1 MLLIVTCV
9 IRKFCPPPKKMTVLP
24 SGTLSDDAAITR
36 IRVVLTMMWLNVHV
50 GAVVADGDEQRFRL
64 EAGDLSRNVERRVP
78 VWRRLPA
85 GRRLD
90 AARSAR
96 TCLVIDGRQHQSGAL
111 RRQLRVNAEA
121 DRAKLAA
128 ADVHVVFV
136 VVVVVVVVVAFGVVV
151 VRPHRCA
158 KHRPKMPS
166 SKICRLLLHIAWSA
180 CLSVGHDR
188 E

>member
-1 MLLIVTCV
+1 
-9 IRKFCPPPKKMTVLP
+9 MTVLP

-36 IRVVLTMMWLNVHV
+36 IRVVLTTMWLNVHV

-96 TCLVIDGRQHQSGAL
+96 TCLVIDGRQHHSGAL
-111 RRQLRVNAEA
+111 RRQLRANAEA

-128 ADVHVVFV
+128 ADVHVVFVFVV

-158 KHRPKMPS
+158 KHKMPS
-166 SKICRLLLHIAWSA
+166 SKICRLLLH
-180 CLSVGHDR
+180 V
-188 E
+188 